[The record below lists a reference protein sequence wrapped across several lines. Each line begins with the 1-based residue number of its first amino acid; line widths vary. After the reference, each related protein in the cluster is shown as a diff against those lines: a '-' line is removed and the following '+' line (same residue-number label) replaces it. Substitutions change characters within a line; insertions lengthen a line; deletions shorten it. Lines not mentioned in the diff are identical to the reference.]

1 MSNDYEIFKGKS
13 LASLFQ
19 DIYENQ
25 NYNRNQ
31 LDVLTK
37 NITAMIKDGDT
48 AVQIIPM
55 MKEYLEINVRN
66 DELLI
71 KLASIVQK
79 IMTAEGK
86 GESESEFG
94 LSFLAEVDTVVDFL
108 GFSVGHGDV
117 VQRVDGAVDC
127 NMMVLIPEDRV
138 RALRLL
144 GEDREADHM
153 ASSILMSNQM
163 NEEDEEEEDMTMEF
177 PYSCPEEMP
186 LVCRLC
192 HAGERADDG
201 KCPNCGHV
209 GGSDWKKV

>member
-25 NYNRNQ
+25 NYNRQQ

-37 NITAMIKDGDT
+37 NITTMIKDGDT

-79 IMTAEGK
+79 IISAENK

-94 LSFLAEVDTVVDFL
+94 LSENEKEQILKTIVEHDTMDL
-108 GFSVGHGDV
+108 
-117 VQRVDGAVDC
+117 Q
-127 NMMVLIPEDRV
+127 N
-138 RALRLL
+138 
-144 GEDREADHM
+144 
-153 ASSILMSNQM
+153 ASDKITKEISS
-163 NEEDEEEEDMTMEF
+163 
-177 PYSCPEEMP
+177 S
-186 LVCRLC
+186 
-192 HAGERADDG
+192 
-201 KCPNCGHV
+201 
-209 GGSDWKKV
+209 KKD